1 MLLFIKI
8 LDHIIITSLQAQPY
22 LFNDSKQIYMIYM
35 VSFWRMRCFWIMSGA
50 NLLQPMWAYKHL
62 VPTSADWWSFFFS
75 FPFIRKLLRRKF
87 HVRREVKSSSK
98 WVGLTRRRGP
108 ARYVAG
114 ITILLIAV
122 VSIINLLYLRDSET
136 AILSM
141 WAFCHPQQFSSPEIS
156 QHRVLLSTWCCIPFA
171 DILSCQYPT
180 VDWHFRTNTCLN
192 DSDNTWKSKWALEN
206 QSFLFRHL
214 LLWCV

>member
-1 MLLFIKI
+1 MCNLALH
-8 LDHIIITSLQAQPY
+8 LDSITFEVRSTFEKAFDLASECRQLQLHVQ
-22 LFNDSKQIYMIYM
+22 LQE
-35 VSFWRMRCFWIMSGA
+35 MSGA

-141 WAFCHPQQFSSPEIS
+141 WSFCHPQHFSSPEIS
-156 QHRVLLSTWCCIPFA
+156 QHRVLLST
-171 DILSCQYPT
+171 
-180 VDWHFRTNTCLN
+180 
-192 DSDNTWKSKWALEN
+192 
-206 QSFLFRHL
+206 
-214 LLWCV
+214 